1 MKRTLLAT
9 LIPLMFS
16 LQAQSADRPVSV
28 EFTNTPAPNTEQ
40 EMAQAYTRS
49 SALVTY
55 SDGRKKLFPLSYQT
69 LFRSGDKI
77 GSGEAGL
84 VVDRNGHPVM
94 HTAADE
100 QGRFAAG
107 PFHAYAP
114 DGTSL
119 IRNRVG
125 NVERLFLVTNYEYHT
140 EAPLASGTGSM
151 ELYAQL
157 PASMSLAQLSQNK
170 KTGVLKADTLRNIDM
185 GSVGGLWIPCAA
197 SRTPWNTHLGGEEY
211 EPNAKQFADEPLE
224 AMNLFLGTPG
234 KRVAE
239 GGANPYRYG
248 HLTEVAVDA
257 GGATRV
263 HKRLAMG
270 RLAAELADVMP
281 DQRTAYM
288 GDDGRDTVM
297 FMFVA
302 DTPADLSAGTLYAAK
317 WEQTSAEDGGSAKLI
332 WVRLGHADERE
343 IEALLVRGVR
353 YSDIFM
359 EASAA
364 EVKANPDQY
373 KDYKPVYVYEGQ
385 AGKRVPGSGAKQEV
399 AYLKVRDDMETA
411 AAFLETRRYAAMLG
425 ATSEF
430 TKMEGVTH
438 NADDRRLYLAMSYIE
453 GGMVDGQ
460 NEERPQDDIKLK
472 GDPKDLAC
480 GGVYQA
486 YLIGGQEDS
495 RGRAI
500 GSDWVA
506 ANLKPLLLG
515 AKKPFG
521 QRHGKYDKCD
531 TDRIANPDNIKYAP
545 ELRTLFIGE
554 DSGNHLNNF
563 LWAYNLDSGNPVR
576 ILSAPAGG
584 EHTGLQY
591 VPDLNGFGY
600 VMGNIQHPGAAS
612 DLKKYPD
619 EIKVDLRNRI
629 DPRGTV
635 SYFSGLPAFKR

>member
-1 MKRTLLAT
+1 MQRTLLAT

-16 LQAQSADRPVSV
+16 SPALSAEGPISV
-28 EFTNTPAPNTEQ
+28 EFTNTPPPSTEH

-55 SDGRKKLFPLSYQT
+55 PDGRKKLFPLAYQT

-77 GSGEAGL
+77 GSAEAGL
-84 VVDRNGHPVM
+84 VVDRNGNPVM
-94 HTAADE
+94 RTVADE
-100 QGRFAAG
+100 QGRYAAG

-119 IRNRVG
+119 IRHRAG
-125 NVERLFLVTNYEYHT
+125 NVERLFLVTQYEYHT
-140 EAPLASGTGSM
+140 EAPLASGAGSM

-185 GSVGGLWIPCAA
+185 SSVGGLWIPCAA

-211 EPNAKQFADEPLE
+211 EPNARQFADEPLE

-248 HLTEVAVDA
+248 HLIEVAVDA

-302 DTPADLSAGTLYAAK
+302 DAPADLSAGTLYAAK
-317 WEQTSAEDGGSAKLI
+317 WEQTSAEEGGSAKLTWI
-332 WVRLGHADERE
+332 RLGHAHERE
-343 IEALLVRGVR
+343 IEALLTQGVG
-353 YSDIFM
+353 YGDIFT
-359 EASAA
+359 EASAT
-364 EVKANPDQY
+364 EVKANPEQY
-373 KDYKPVYVYEGQ
+373 KDYGPVYVYEGQ
-385 AGKRVPGSGAKQEV
+385 AGKRVPGSGGKQEV
-399 AYLKVRDDMETA
+399 TYLKVRDGMETA
-411 AAFLETRRYAAMLG
+411 AAFLETRRYAAMMG

-495 RGRAI
+495 EGRAI

-521 QRHGKYDKCD
+521 QRHGKYDTCD

-591 VPDLNGFGY
+591 VADLNGFGY

-612 DLKKYPD
+612 DLKKHPD
-619 EIKVDLRNRI
+619 EIKAGLRSRI
-629 DPRGTV
+629 DPRGIV
-635 SYFSGLPAFKR
+635 GYLSGLPAFER